1 MIASMAQSVLLAVDR
16 DSQVLAALERD
27 LTRRFKADYRIVT
40 ENPACSATRAVS
52 PRVAAIFAGS
62 AGVE

>member
-1 MIASMAQSVLLAVDR
+1 MTLNP
-16 DSQVLAALERD
+16 
-27 LTRRFKADYRIVT
+27 

-52 PRVAAIFAGS
+52 PRVAAILAGS